1 MAQPFEIME
10 HTADV
15 GVRAFGASLPEVYA
29 NAARGLLSLL
39 AAPGKVRPLREEMVT
54 VEGADAVDLMVT
66 WLHEIL
72 FRFDARRMAF
82 AEVDVL
88 ELQPW
93 RLTARLRGE
102 PLDVARHEPGQE
114 IKAVT
119 WHGARVEERGG
130 QWVSEILFDL

>member
-15 GVRAFGASLPEVYA
+15 GVRAFGATLPELYA

-39 AAPGKVRPLREEMVT
+39 AAPGKVRILCEETVT

-72 FRFDARRMAF
+72 FRFDTERMAF
-82 AEVDVL
+82 ADVEVL

-102 PLDVARHEPGQE
+102 PLDLARHEPGQE
-114 IKAVT
+114 VKAVT
-119 WHGARVEERGG
+119 WHGALVEERGG
-130 QWVSEILFDL
+130 VWVAEVLFDL

>member
-1 MAQPFEIME
+1 ME

-15 GVRAFGASLPEVYA
+15 GVRAFGATLPELYA

-39 AAPGKVRPLREEMVT
+39 AATDKVRPVHEEFIT

-72 FRFDARRMAF
+72 FRFDARKMAF
-82 AEVDVL
+82 ADVEVQ
-88 ELQPW
+88 EFSRW
-93 RLTARLRGE
+93 RLKARLRGE
-102 PLDVARHEPGQE
+102 PLDPTRHEPGQE

-119 WHGARVEERGG
+119 WHGALVEERDGR
-130 QWVSEILFDL
+130 WVAEVLLDL